1 MNWEVPKEAMADSEV
16 LVDTKE
22 TDNLVGGLKSSG
34 FDRMLVNMALSIDE
48 LRTKASEL
56 REKGLNT
63 QQIADELSISQT
75 TVKWLIEEGIVEKP
89 PDDIRIGWRTIGA
102 RATRIEAIGL
112 ILADITDEE
121 GGNVDTIVGISIN
134 GIAFAQSL
142 AGYIDADFA
151 IFRSVDGEGT
161 GHLSNKYGNVAGRNV
176 AIIDD
181 VLSTGST
188 MSKTIESLRSQG
200 ANVTLCM
207 VLVNKTERNEIAGVP
222 LRGIIRAVKV

>member
-1 MNWEVPKEAMADSEV
+1 MVDSEV

-22 TDNLVGGLKSSG
+22 IGNLVGGLKSSR
-34 FDRMLVNMALSIDE
+34 FNHTLVNMALSIDE

-75 TVKWLIEEGIVEKP
+75 TVEWLIDEGMVEEP

-121 GGNVDTIVGISIN
+121 GEDIDTIVGISIN

-142 AGYIDADFA
+142 AGHIDADFA

-188 MSKTIESLRSQG
+188 MSKTIQSLRSQG
-200 ANVTLCM
+200 ANVSLCM
-207 VLVNKTERNEIAGVP
+207 VLVNKTERNEIDGVP